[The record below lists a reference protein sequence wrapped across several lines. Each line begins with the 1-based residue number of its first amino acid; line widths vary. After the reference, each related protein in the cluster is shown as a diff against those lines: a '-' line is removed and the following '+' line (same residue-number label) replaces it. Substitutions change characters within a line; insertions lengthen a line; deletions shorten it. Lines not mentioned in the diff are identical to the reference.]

1 MKLFFLLYYFID
13 ISEAYYCLGNTLGSI
28 SDNKISMCTYSKKN
42 HNFLEN
48 RNFRRLNTKT
58 SNIVKENSPIQGGS
72 IKTWSYL
79 SSYSKGIEV
88 IVGSEGRPI
97 DANLEVW
104 NGPDNTPF
112 KMRIYSENGLDR
124 PFSTVLHTIQGSNT
138 ISVRNIGQVE
148 FPLDATVFTTNI
160 NKPNNDCITL
170 RNIIQGGGSIRS
182 YPFDSSV
189 ESVQILLGTDGRQIN
204 SRIEL
209 LQGPNNSKQIIEL
222 YSENGE
228 YRPFFGILET
238 PGSGNVIRIINTG
251 TIEFPLYASVV
262 PNKVNN
268 NFNYSP
274 IMNQ

>member
-1 MKLFFLLYYFID
+1 MKLFFLLYNFID
-13 ISEAYYCLGNTLGSI
+13 ISQAYYCLGNNLLNHKC
-28 SDNKISMCTYSKKN
+28 DKNNKILMSTYNEKN

-48 RNFRRLNTKT
+48 KKFRRINNKRT
-58 SNIVKENSPIQGGS
+58 SNIVKEYSPIQGGS
-72 IKTWSYL
+72 IKTWSCIAPDI
-79 SSYSKGIEV
+79 KGVEV

-97 DANLEVW
+97 NANLELW
-104 NGPDNTPF
+104 NGPDNTPC
-112 KMRIYSENGLDR
+112 KMRIFSENGLDR
-124 PFSTVLHTIQGSNT
+124 PFSTVLQTNQGSNT
-138 ISVRNIGQVE
+138 ICIKNIGELE
-148 FPLDATVFTTNI
+148 FPLDCAVYTTNI
-160 NKPNNDCITL
+160 NKPSNDCTTL

-182 YPFDSSV
+182 YPFDSTV

-251 TIEFPLYASVV
+251 TLEFPLYCSVV

-268 NFNYSP
+268 NFD
-274 IMNQ
+274 